1 MTSKE
6 NDNFDKVVN
15 DIQASVQEEENAL
28 YSKKVIEE
36 FHNPQNLGRLIE
48 PDGFA
53 IVTGP
58 CGDTME
64 FYINV
69 KNGSIIEI
77 NFMTNGCGSSIACG
91 SMATRLAQNKTLD
104 EAMKIMNLD
113 VLNALDGLPEEHI
126 HCAKLAADTLH
137 NDILNYLE
145 EIE

>member
-1 MTSKE
+1 MTSEE

-15 DIQASVQEEENAL
+15 DIQATIQEEENAMF
-28 YSKKVIEE
+28 SKKVIQE
-36 FHNPQNLGRLIE
+36 FHNPQNAGRLIE

-53 IVTGP
+53 IITGP

-77 NFMTNGCGSSIACG
+77 KFMTNGCGSSIACG
-91 SMATRLAQNKTLD
+91 SMTTRLAKHKTLD

-113 VLNALDGLPEEHI
+113 VLDALDGLPEEHV
-126 HCAKLAADTLH
+126 HCAKLSADTLH
-137 NDILNYLE
+137 AAILNCSE
-145 EIE
+145 DIQ